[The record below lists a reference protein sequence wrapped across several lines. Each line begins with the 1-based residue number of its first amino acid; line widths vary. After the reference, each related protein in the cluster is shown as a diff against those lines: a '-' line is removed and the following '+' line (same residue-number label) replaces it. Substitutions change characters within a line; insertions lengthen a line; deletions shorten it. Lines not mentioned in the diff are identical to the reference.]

1 MSKPSSAPLELFDQA
16 STQATARARELR
28 ELIER
33 HNRLYY
39 EQAAPEI
46 SDYEFDAL
54 LRELA
59 DLEKAH
65 PKLATPNSPTRRVG
79 GKPLEE
85 FAPATHI
92 VPMQSLDNTY
102 SPEELR
108 EFVTRIRK
116 LAEGRSIH
124 FTIEPKVDGV
134 AISLLYES
142 GRLVRAATRGDGVT
156 GDDVT
161 QNVLTISNIPHR
173 LHGTAPTQI
182 EIRGEVYLPKSV
194 FARLNTERDE
204 EGLPPFANPRN
215 AAAGSIKQLDPAI
228 TASRRLA
235 AIFYGTGAWEGE
247 QPATGREMFA
257 TLKKWGL
264 PISERILEG
273 SDEDSVNAAV
283 QQMGGQR
290 HDFAYETD
298 GAVVKLDSLALRR
311 EFGSTAKAPRWAI
324 AYKYEPERGETK
336 LLDIAIQ
343 VGRTG
348 TLTPVAEL
356 QPVFVSGSTVS
367 RATLHNEEEIQ
378 RKDIRIGDTVLIEKA
393 GEVIPAVVEVK
404 KELRTGSER
413 IFEMPRH
420 CPSCGSIVAKD
431 GVAWKCTSQ
440 SCGAQVRR
448 RIEHFASKQAMDIE
462 GLGEALVA
470 QLVEVGL
477 LKGIADIYTLQR
489 ESVLT
494 LERMGEK
501 SATNLLAAIEESRSR
516 PLWRLLNGLGIPHV
530 GVTSARD
537 LANRFHTLDALASAT
552 IETLLSIHSIG
563 DVMAAA
569 IHAWFQSPENRIL
582 LDTLRTAGLNFG
594 EEDTPSK
601 PTSHHLQDT
610 TWVLTGTLS
619 ISREEAAVT
628 IRRLGGKVTGSVSK
642 KTTHLLA
649 GEEAGSKLDK
659 ARELGIP
666 VLNEADFQRLC
677 AEKGNST
684 P

>member
-1 MSKPSSAPLELFDQA
+1 MSKPSSGPLELFNHA
-16 STQATARARELR
+16 AACAATRVQELR
-28 ELIER
+28 EQIER

-39 EQAAPEI
+39 EHAAPEI

-59 DLEKAH
+59 ALEKAH
-65 PKLATPNSPTRRVG
+65 PELASEDSPTRRVG

-85 FAPATHI
+85 FAAATHI

-108 EFVTRIRK
+108 EFVARIRK
-116 LAEGRSIH
+116 LAEERSIH

-134 AISLLYES
+134 AISLLYEN

-161 QNVLTISNIPHR
+161 QNVLTISNIPHK
-173 LHGTAPTQI
+173 LQGEAPSQI
-182 EIRGEVYLPKSV
+182 EIRGEVYLPKTI
-194 FARLNTERDE
+194 FTRLNAERDE

-228 TASRRLA
+228 TASRKLA
-235 AIFYGTGAWEGE
+235 AVFYGTGMWTGD
-247 QPATGREMFA
+247 QPPTGREMLA
-257 TLKKWGL
+257 KLQKWGL
-264 PISERILEG
+264 PISEKILEG
-273 SDEDSVNAAV
+273 SDEDSVNTSV
-283 QQMGGQR
+283 QEMGELR

-298 GAVVKLDSLALRR
+298 GAVVKLDSLAMRR

-324 AYKYEPERGETK
+324 AYKYEPERAETK
-336 LLDIAIQ
+336 LLDITIQ

-356 QPVFVSGSTVS
+356 QPVSVSGSTVS

-404 KELRTGSER
+404 KELRNGSER
-413 IFEMPRH
+413 VFEMPQH
-420 CPSCGSIVAKD
+420 CPSCSAAVSKL
-431 GVAWKCTSQ
+431 GVAWKCTSH

-470 QLVEVGL
+470 QLVEAGL
-477 LKGIADIYTLQR
+477 LKGIADIYTLDR
-489 ESVLT
+489 EALLN

-501 SATNLLAAIEESRSR
+501 SASNLLAAIEESRSR
-516 PLWRLLNGLGIPHV
+516 PLWRLLNGVGITHV

-537 LANRFHTLDALASAT
+537 LANRFHTLEALAGAT
-552 IETLLSIHSIG
+552 EETLLTIHSIG
-563 DVMAAA
+563 EIMATA
-569 IHAWFQSPENRIL
+569 IHAWFQSPENR
-582 LDTLRTAGLNFG
+582 TLVESLRSAGLNFG
-594 EEDTPSK
+594 EADSLAA
-601 PTSHHLQDT
+601 PTDHRLQGS

-619 ISREEAAVT
+619 ISREEAAET

-642 KTTHLLA
+642 KTTSLLA
-649 GEEAGSKLDK
+649 GDEAGSKLDK
-659 ARELGIP
+659 ARELGVP
-666 VLNEADFQRLC
+666 VLDEATFRQLC
-677 AEKGNST
+677 G
-684 P
+684 

>member
-1 MSKPSSAPLELFDQA
+1 MSKPSSEPLELFDHA
-16 STQATARARELR
+16 STRASTRVQELR
-28 ELIER
+28 EQIER

-39 EQAAPEI
+39 EHAAPEI
-46 SDYEFDAL
+46 SDREFDAL

-59 DLEKAH
+59 DLELAH
-65 PKLATPNSPTRRVG
+65 PELASEDSPTRRVG

-108 EFVTRIRK
+108 EFVTRVRK
-116 LAEGRSIH
+116 LAEERALH
-124 FTIEPKVDGV
+124 FTVEPKVDGV
-134 AISLLYES
+134 AISLLYEN
-142 GRLVRAATRGDGVT
+142 GRLIRAATRGDGVT

-161 QNVLTISNIPHR
+161 QNVLTISNIPHK
-173 LHGTAPTQI
+173 LHGEAPSQI
-182 EIRGEVYLPKSV
+182 EIRGEVYLPKV
-194 FARLNTERDE
+194 IFERLNAERDE

-228 TASRRLA
+228 TASRKLA
-235 AIFYGTGAWEGE
+235 AVFYGTGAWAGE
-247 QPATGREMFA
+247 QSATGREMFA
-257 TLKKWGL
+257 KLQKWGL
-264 PISERILEG
+264 PISEQILEG
-273 SDEDSVNAAV
+273 SDEDSVNSAV
-283 QQMGGQR
+283 QQMGDMR

-298 GAVVKLDSLALRR
+298 GAVIKLDSLALRR

-324 AYKYEPERGETK
+324 AYKYEPERAETK
-336 LLDIAIQ
+336 LLDITIQ

-404 KELRTGSER
+404 KELRNGSER
-413 IFEMPRH
+413 IFEMPAT
-420 CPSCGSIVAKD
+420 CPSCGGHVSKE
-431 GVAWKCTSQ
+431 GVAWKCTNH
-440 SCGAQVRR
+440 SCGAQLRR

-462 GLGEALVA
+462 GLGEALVS
-470 QLVEVGL
+470 QLVDAGL
-477 LKGIADIYTLQR
+477 LKSLADIYTLDR
-489 ESVLT
+489 VSLLA

-501 SATNLLAAIEESRSR
+501 SASNLLSAIEESRKQ
-516 PLWRLLNGLGIPHV
+516 PLWRLLNGLGIPHI

-537 LANRFHTLDALASAT
+537 LANRFQTLDALASASE
-552 IETLLSIHSIG
+552 ETLLTIHSIG
-563 DVMAAA
+563 EIMASA
-569 IHAWFQSPENRIL
+569 IHAWFQSGENRNL
-582 LDTLRTAGLNFG
+582 LESLRSAGLNFG
-594 EEDTPSK
+594 EADAPSA
-601 PTSHHLQDT
+601 PSDNRLEGTI
-610 TWVLTGTLS
+610 WVLTGTLS
-619 ISREEAAVT
+619 ISREEAAET

-649 GEEAGSKLDK
+649 GDEAGSKLEK
-659 ARELGIP
+659 ARELGVP
-666 VLNEADFQRLC
+666 VLDEVAFRQLC
-677 AEKGNST
+677 E
-684 P
+684 

>member
-1 MSKPSSAPLELFDQA
+1 MSKPSSEPLELFDHPTTGA
-16 STQATARARELR
+16 STRIRELR
-28 ELIER
+28 EQIEH

-39 EQAAPEI
+39 ELAAPEI
-46 SDYEFDAL
+46 SDREFDAL

-59 DLEKAH
+59 DLESAH
-65 PKLATPNSPTRRVG
+65 PELASEDSPTRRVG

-108 EFVTRIRK
+108 EFATRIRK
-116 LAEGRSIH
+116 LAEERSIH

-134 AISLLYES
+134 AISLLYEN
-142 GRLVRAATRGDGVT
+142 GRLVRAATRGNGVT

-173 LHGTAPTQI
+173 LRGEAPSQI
-182 EIRGEVYLPKSV
+182 EIRGEVYLPKAI
-194 FARLNTERDE
+194 FARLNAERDE
-204 EGLPPFANPRN
+204 EGLPHFANPRN
-215 AAAGSIKQLDPAI
+215 AAAGSIKQLDPAV
-228 TASRRLA
+228 TASRKLA
-235 AIFYGTGAWEGE
+235 AVFYGTGVWTGD

-257 TLKKWGL
+257 TLQKWGL

-273 SDEDSVNAAV
+273 ADEDSVNAAV
-283 QQMGGQR
+283 QEMGELR

-298 GAVVKLDSLALRR
+298 GAVVKLDSLAMRR

-324 AYKYEPERGETK
+324 AYKYEPERAETK
-336 LLDIAIQ
+336 LLDITIQ

-404 KELRTGSER
+404 KELRNGSER
-413 IFEMPRH
+413 AFEMPKH
-420 CPSCGSIVAKD
+420 CPSCGAPISKD
-431 GVAWKCTSQ
+431 GVAWKCTSHL
-440 SCGAQVRR
+440 CGAQVRR

-470 QLVEVGL
+470 QLIEAGL
-477 LKGIADIYTLQR
+477 LKETPDIYRLDR
-489 ESVLT
+489 ESLLN

-501 SATNLLAAIEESRSR
+501 SVANLLAAIAGSRSQ
-516 PLWRLLNGLGIPHV
+516 PLWRLLHGLGIPHI

-552 IETLLSIHSIG
+552 EETLLGIHSIG
-563 DVMAAA
+563 EIMATA
-569 IHAWFQSPENRIL
+569 IHTWFQNPENRAL
-582 LDTLRTAGLNFG
+582 LESLRTAGLNFG
-594 EEDTPSK
+594 EADAPSA
-601 PTSHHLQDT
+601 PTDQRLQDT
-610 TWVLTGTLS
+610 IWVLTGTLS
-619 ISREEAAVT
+619 ISREEASEM

-649 GEEAGSKLDK
+649 GDDAGSKLDK
-659 ARELGIP
+659 ARELGVP
-666 VLNEADFQRLC
+666 VLDDDAFRELC
-677 AEKGNST
+677 G
-684 P
+684 

>member
-1 MSKPSSAPLELFDQA
+1 MSKPSSEPLELFDHA
-16 STQATARARELR
+16 STRAAARVKELR
-28 ELIER
+28 AQIER
-33 HNRLYY
+33 HNSLYY
-39 EQAAPEI
+39 EHAAPEI
-46 SDYEFDAL
+46 SDRDFDAL
-54 LRELA
+54 LHELA
-59 DLEKAH
+59 GLEKAH
-65 PKLATPNSPTRRVG
+65 PELASEDSPTRRVG

-108 EFVTRIRK
+108 EFVTRVRK
-116 LAEGRSIH
+116 LAEDRSIH
-124 FTIEPKVDGV
+124 FTVEPKVDGV
-134 AISLLYES
+134 AISLLYEN

-161 QNVLTISNIPHR
+161 QNVLTIPNIPHK
-173 LHGTAPTQI
+173 LQGEVPAQI
-182 EIRGEVYLPKSV
+182 EVRGEVYLPKAI
-194 FARLNTERDE
+194 FARLNAERDE

-215 AAAGSIKQLDPAI
+215 AAAGSIKQLDPAV
-228 TASRRLA
+228 TASRNLA
-235 AIFYGTGAWEGE
+235 AIFYGTGAWTGD

-257 TLKKWGL
+257 KLQKWGL

-283 QQMGGQR
+283 QEMGELR
-290 HDFAYETD
+290 HDFAYEMD

-324 AYKYEPERGETK
+324 AYKYESERAETK
-336 LLDIAIQ
+336 LLGITIQ

-356 QPVFVSGSTVS
+356 QPVFVSGSKVS

-404 KELRTGSER
+404 TELRNGSER
-413 IFEMPRH
+413 VFVMPQS
-420 CPSCGSIVAKD
+420 CPSCGSAVSKL
-431 GVAWKCTSQ
+431 GVAWKCTNH

-448 RIEHFASKQAMDIE
+448 GIEHFASKQAMDIE

-470 QLVEVGL
+470 QLVEAGL
-477 LKGIADIYTLQR
+477 LKGISDIYTLDR
-489 ESVLT
+489 KSLLN

-501 SATNLLAAIEESRSR
+501 SASNFLAAIEESRSR

-552 IETLLSIHSIG
+552 EETLLTIHSIG
-563 DVMAAA
+563 DIMATA
-569 IHAWFQSPENRIL
+569 IHSWFESPENR
-582 LDTLRTAGLNFG
+582 TLMESLRNAGLNFG
-594 EEDTPSK
+594 EADSPSA
-601 PTSHHLQDT
+601 PIDQRLQGS

-619 ISREEAAVT
+619 ISREEAAET
-628 IRRLGGKVTGSVSK
+628 IRRLGGKVTSSVSK

-649 GEEAGSKLDK
+649 GNDAGSKLDK
-659 ARELGIP
+659 ARELGVP
-666 VLNEADFQRLC
+666 VLDEEAFRALC
-677 AEKGNST
+677 G
-684 P
+684 

>member
-1 MSKPSSAPLELFDQA
+1 MSKPSSEPLELFDHA
-16 STQATARARELR
+16 STRASKRVLELR
-28 ELIER
+28 EQIER

-39 EQAAPEI
+39 EHAAPEI
-46 SDYEFDAL
+46 SDREFDAL

-59 DLEKAH
+59 DLENAH
-65 PKLATPNSPTRRVG
+65 PELASEDSPTRRVG

-108 EFVTRIRK
+108 EFVTRVRK
-116 LAEGRSIH
+116 LAEDRAIH
-124 FTIEPKVDGV
+124 FTVEPKVDGV
-134 AISLLYES
+134 AISLLYEN

-161 QNVLTISNIPHR
+161 QNILTISNIPHR
-173 LHGTAPTQI
+173 LHGEAPSQI
-182 EIRGEVYLPKSV
+182 EIRGEVYLPKV
-194 FARLNTERDE
+194 IFERLNAERDE

-215 AAAGSIKQLDPAI
+215 AAAGSIKQLDPSI
-228 TASRRLA
+228 TASRKLA
-235 AIFYGTGAWEGE
+235 AVFYGTGAWTGE

-257 TLKKWGL
+257 KLQKWGL
-264 PISERILEG
+264 PISEKILEG

-283 QQMGGQR
+283 QKMGELR

-298 GAVVKLDSLALRR
+298 GAVIKLDSLALRR

-324 AYKYEPERGETK
+324 AYKYEPERAETK
-336 LLDIAIQ
+336 LLDITIQ

-404 KELRTGSER
+404 KELRNGSER
-413 IFEMPRH
+413 IFEMPGN
-420 CPSCGSIVAKD
+420 CPSCGGLVSKE
-431 GVAWKCTSQ
+431 GVAWKCTNH
-440 SCGAQVRR
+440 SCGAQLRR

-462 GLGEALVA
+462 GLGEALVS
-470 QLVEVGL
+470 QLVDAGL
-477 LKGIADIYTLQR
+477 LKSLADIYTLDR
-489 ESVLT
+489 ESLLA

-501 SATNLLAAIEESRSR
+501 SASNLLSAIEQSRKQ
-516 PLWRLLNGLGIPHV
+516 PLWRLLNGLGIPHI

-537 LANRFHTLDALASAT
+537 LANRFQTLDALASASE
-552 IETLLSIHSIG
+552 ETLLTIHSIG
-563 DVMAAA
+563 EIMASA
-569 IHAWFQSPENRIL
+569 IHAWFQSPENRSL
-582 LDTLRTAGLNFG
+582 LESLRAAGLNFG
-594 EEDTPSK
+594 EADAPSA
-601 PTSHHLQDT
+601 PSDNRLEGTI
-610 TWVLTGTLS
+610 WVLTGTLS
-619 ISREEAAVT
+619 ISREEAAET

-649 GEEAGSKLDK
+649 GDEAGSKLEK
-659 ARELGIP
+659 ARELGVP
-666 VLNEADFQRLC
+666 VLDEVAFRQLC
-677 AEKGNST
+677 E
-684 P
+684 